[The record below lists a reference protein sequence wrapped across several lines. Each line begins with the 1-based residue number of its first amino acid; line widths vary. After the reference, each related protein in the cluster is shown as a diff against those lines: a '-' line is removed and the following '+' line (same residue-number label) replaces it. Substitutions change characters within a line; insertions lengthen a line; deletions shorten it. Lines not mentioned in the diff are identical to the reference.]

1 MTSLIAIVVYEC
13 CVVRFSA
20 VPHQPARLLVLG
32 TYRPTDIVV
41 GEHSLRRLRQE
52 LLSHELCKELRL
64 ELLNETDVAAY
75 VRQRL
80 TGDPLA
86 AELNPIIYQR
96 TDGNAL
102 FVVNVMDYLERQD
115 LIQKAGDQTLTALGW
130 VGCI

>member
-1 MTSLIAIVVYEC
+1 MRFKI
-13 CVVRFSA
+13 VRFCHPFPLTHSCSFSLA
-20 VPHQPARLLVLG
+20 QSRNQLTRSVSCCG

-86 AELNPIIYQR
+86 AELNPIVWR
-96 TDGNAL
+96 
-102 FVVNVMDYLERQD
+102 
-115 LIQKAGDQTLTALGW
+115 AGTAMHSSSST
-130 VGCI
+130 